1 MNKPIKPSFE
11 EIKIKL
17 EPDQRFFYQ
26 RDSDGDIVLVDEI
39 EIFAYAKQI
48 TLIGTHFSVDYE
60 DKTINKASERSFMNF
75 ETNLLGEYS
84 EGEG

>member
-1 MNKPIKPSFE
+1 MSKQIKPSFE

-17 EPDQRFFYQ
+17 EPEQRFFYQ
-26 RDSDGDIVLVDEI
+26 RESDGAIVLVDEI

-48 TLIGTHFSVDYE
+48 NLSGTHFEVDYE
-60 DKTINKASERSFMNF
+60 DKTIHKADDRSFMNF

-84 EGEG
+84 EGED